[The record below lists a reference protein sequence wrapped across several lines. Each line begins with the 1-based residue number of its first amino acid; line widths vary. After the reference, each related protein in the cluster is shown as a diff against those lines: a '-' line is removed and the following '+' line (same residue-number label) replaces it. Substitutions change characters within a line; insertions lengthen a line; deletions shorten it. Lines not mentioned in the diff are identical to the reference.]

1 MTADRRAAVAARAL
15 VTVGALLPYWRL
27 LTFHALFVTDDGFAS
42 DIFNGELP
50 GRVLVSRMLL
60 HGQLPVWTS
69 KLCSGMPL
77 AGAPA
82 DPLGLALFAA
92 LPTAA
97 ALDAFVIVLL
107 LIAAHGT
114 YSLARRFGA
123 DRTGAVLAGIAF
135 AGCGYIAAQLKHLG
149 IVSTIVW
156 LPIALAVLDRAVA
169 APDAPTPAPTPS
181 PTPATPSPTPTRTP
195 SPMPTR
201 TRTRTLSSRFMW
213 LAAFAALYAEQV
225 LCGFPQSAYI
235 SGLVYGCFALFRLAW
250 STRRGLTWPQAL
262 KLLLGVAAAA
272 IVGAAIGGIVLL
284 PLSAMGAV
292 SDRAEALGYDWAT
305 RLAYWPPN
313 ILTFLRPY
321 YYGFVGNGTYVGDSI
336 YWEDYG
342 YLGLLPFALAWYAVA
357 VERRKPAVLFT
368 AGLTILAY
376 FCVLGRAT
384 PVFHAIYLA
393 VPGMK
398 TFRFPTRFLIVVE
411 LGLAVLAGIGLTHVR
426 AALSRH
432 HRPIVGL
439 GVGIAVCMAT
449 IADLWFYQPRQN
461 PMVKAGEWL
470 APPPMADLLAKDGAA
485 VRTFNP
491 RHRDIHRLAFAE
503 ARGWADLTPYYR
515 LRNVLDPN
523 TGGGFWNI
531 ASADCYA
538 AIAPRWYVDLWGD
551 HNRELSLMAFLTG
564 LDTTRHVVKIA
575 PVLPNVLRGFGV
587 THLLSPQPIEG
598 AALPL
603 VARLPDA
610 YAYRIDRA
618 SRVRIVGTAEYVA
631 NDTAAVRRLVD
642 PSFDPDRGV
651 ILDDAAPQ
659 EGTSLAEVPGA
670 AGTAA
675 IVEEGARHVTVDVDA
690 TRNGYLVLADTFYPG
705 WSVHVDGTPAPIYRA
720 DLAIRAVP
728 VSRGHHHV
736 RFDYEMPGF
745 VRGAQVSLVGCSMLL
760 VWIAGAAYAGRR
772 VRL

>member
-1 MTADRRAAVAARAL
+1 MTADRRAGVAARVL
-15 VTVGALLPYWRL
+15 VTIGALLPYWRL
-27 LTFHALFVTDDGFAS
+27 LTFRTLFVTDDGFAS

-50 GRVLVSRMLL
+50 GRVLIGRMLL

-82 DPLGLALFAA
+82 DPIGIGLFTL

-114 YSLARRFGA
+114 YWLARRFGA

-156 LPIALAVLDRAVA
+156 LPIGLAMLDVALG
-169 APDAPTPAPTPS
+169 TG
-181 PTPATPSPTPTRTP
+181 
-195 SPMPTR
+195 
-201 TRTRTLSSRFMW
+201 TLTLNLENGNERECPRSHRFLW
-213 LAAFAALYAEQV
+213 LGAFAAVYAEQA
-225 LCGFPQSAYI
+225 LCAFPQSAYI
-235 SGLVYGCFALFRLAW
+235 CGLVYGCFAVFRLSVSVGRGMAW
-250 STRRGLTWPQAL
+250 RQAFGLIV
-262 KLLLGVAAAA
+262 GVGAAGA
-272 IVGAAIGGIVLL
+272 VGAAIGGVVLM
-284 PLSAMGAV
+284 PFSAMGAV
-292 SDRAEALGYDWAT
+292 SDRAEALGYDWST

-342 YLGLLPFALAWYAVA
+342 YLGLLPFALACYAVA
-357 VERRKPAVLFT
+357 VQRRRPVVLFT
-368 AGLTILAY
+368 AALTVLAY

-384 PVFHAIYLA
+384 PVFHAIYLL

-411 LGLAVLAGIGLTHVR
+411 LGLALLGAIGLAHVR

-432 HRPIVGL
+432 HRPFVGL
-439 GVGIAVCMAT
+439 TVGVAVCVAT

-461 PMVKAGEWL
+461 PMVDAGAWL
-470 APPPMADLLAKDGAA
+470 ARPPMATLLAKPGAA

-491 RHRDIHRLAFAE
+491 RHRDLHRLAFAG
-503 ARGWADLTPYYR
+503 ARGWADLTPYFR
-515 LRNVLDPN
+515 LRDVLDPN

-531 ASADCYA
+531 PSADCYA

-598 AALPL
+598 APLAL
-603 VARLPDA
+603 VAQLPDA

-618 SRVRIVGTAEYVA
+618 SRVRIVGAAEYVA
-631 NDTAAVRRLVD
+631 NDSAAVRRLVD
-642 PSFDPDRGV
+642 PSFDPDRAV
-651 ILDDAAPQ
+651 ILDDVPPP
-659 EGTSLAEVPGA
+659 EGAVSSDSEGP
-670 AGTAA
+670 AGRAA
-675 IVEEGARHVTVDVDA
+675 IVEEDATHITLDADA
-690 TRNGYLVLADTFYPG
+690 TRDGYLVLADTFYPG
-705 WSVHVDGTPAPIYRA
+705 WSVQIDGVPAPMYRA
-720 DLAIRAVP
+720 NLAIRAVP
-728 VSRGHHHV
+728 VTRGHHHV

-745 VRGAQVSLVGCSMLL
+745 VRGAQVSLLGFSALL

-772 VRL
+772 ERR